1 MTGLGNCHAH
11 PRFASVKP
19 HSTWEGEVQ
28 PGSPLVPVV
37 TALIIAIVGTA
48 VLLNM
53 DFGSRNAVRNDGIN
67 KISRA
72 ALARAGATATP
83 TQIQAG
89 E

>member
-1 MTGLGNCHAH
+1 M
-11 PRFASVKP
+11 
-19 HSTWEGEVQ
+19 Q
-28 PGSPLVPVV
+28 PGSSLAAVV
-37 TALIIAIVGTA
+37 TALIIAVVGTA

-53 DFGSRNAVRNDGIN
+53 DFGPRHAVRNDGLN

-83 TQIQAG
+83 TPIRAS

>member
-1 MTGLGNCHAH
+1 MT
-11 PRFASVKP
+11 SVIFILP
-19 HSTWEGEVQ
+19 HSTSEGEMQ
-28 PGSPLVPVV
+28 PSSSVLPVLV
-37 TALIIAIVGTA
+37 ALIIAVVGTA

-53 DFGSRNAVRNDGIN
+53 DFGPRNAVRNDGIN

-83 TQIQAG
+83 TQAS

>member
-1 MTGLGNCHAH
+1 M
-11 PRFASVKP
+11 R
-19 HSTWEGEVQ
+19 
-28 PGSPLVPVV
+28 PGSSVVPVV

-53 DFGSRNAVRNDGIN
+53 DFGPRNAVRNDGIN

-83 TQIQAG
+83 TPIQAS

>member
-1 MTGLGNCHAH
+1 M
-11 PRFASVKP
+11 
-19 HSTWEGEVQ
+19 Q
-28 PGSPLVPVV
+28 PGSSLVPVV
-37 TALIIAIVGTA
+37 VALIVAIGGAV

-53 DFGSRNAVRNDGIN
+53 DFVPRHAVRNDGLN

-83 TQIQAG
+83 TPIQAS

>member
-1 MTGLGNCHAH
+1 M
-11 PRFASVKP
+11 R
-19 HSTWEGEVQ
+19 
-28 PGSPLVPVV
+28 PGSSVVPVV
-37 TALIIAIVGTA
+37 TALIIAIVDTA

-53 DFGSRNAVRNDGIN
+53 DFGPRNAVRNDGIN

-83 TQIQAG
+83 TPIQAS